1 MLLHEIRRNYSTEML
16 FEETTTN
23 TNVVQFHWNVN
34 FFAIFLLSVTLNA
47 RYGYSLTQF
56 LLLHCLHAF
65 AGRNSLNAV
74 PCYLFILIKN
84 KFDLIARNTQ
94 RFNCA
99 ASNSTQTAK
108 IALNLNNNV
117 SCGDATKTRTLFVRQ
132 VCPCVPYRNILK
144 SEENMENLQ
153 RLTEINKMLLFWK
166 TIRRKM
172 IRRKM
177 PDEPGWCIENYL

>member
-1 MLLHEIRRNYSTEML
+1 MWISLRFSCYRWHWMLAMATVSHNSCCC
-16 FEETTTN
+16 
-23 TNVVQFHWNVN
+23 
-34 FFAIFLLSVTLNA
+34 
-47 RYGYSLTQF
+47 
-56 LLLHCLHAF
+56 HCLHVF
-65 AGRNSLNAV
+65 AGRNPLNAV

-132 VCPCVPYRNILK
+132 VCPCVPYRNILS

-166 TIRRKM
+166 SKKKNDSEKNAWWAWMMLRELSLGERIFYVHLSACNSR
-172 IRRKM
+172 
-177 PDEPGWCIENYL
+177 